1 MADLPWYNTVAG
13 VQANYWGIL
22 LYERFTMKKFIF
34 LPIVCMLLY
43 TGCSM
48 DMYEEGLKSGGS
60 SETEELKGQI
70 SAENFNTDGE
80 PLCREDDV
88 EEDINAE
95 SISQDC
101 SLTEQAEEFDI
112 TEYCVLIDGIDRKVL
127 PEKDAGGKSYEI
139 LEAYNTRIPHGIDV
153 NLIYDRYNV
162 AFDYAVALTDNINIR
177 SIPNV
182 SAAVIGKAHSL
193 EKLNLIAKIKGQFL
207 DSYGSDIW
215 LQIAWNDIDTVKTGY
230 VFGTLV
236 DTRSINFT
244 AMIEHIDKLKKE
256 IESNMTAYIA
266 NYKDRNGKPPLYE
279 GKKEDGFGTSGY
291 QSAPAYESASSDS
304 SFRYVPDGMLVS
316 ILGETESFYRVR
328 IPAYND
334 EYYVPKVY
342 VSARK
347 SIEELKQVV
356 VIDQGNQNEAVFQYF
371 DGKWQIVSYTYA
383 TTGGDSKYR
392 QPTEKGYFMAIQK
405 RESFEYTNGN
415 SGVVAGYAPYAV
427 RFSRGAYING
437 IPVEYE
443 EKEGQKKDPG
453 MIEYLF
459 TLGTFPRSHRCVR
472 NYTSHAKFL
481 YEWLVIGESAVVV
494 MD

>member
-1 MADLPWYNTVAG
+1 
-13 VQANYWGIL
+13 
-22 LYERFTMKKFIF
+22 MKKFLF
-34 LPIVCMLLY
+34 LIITCMLIHS
-43 TGCSM
+43 GCSM

-60 SETEELKGQI
+60 AVTEEIKGQV
-70 SAENFNTDGE
+70 SQEDFNTDGE

-88 EEDINAE
+88 EEDINSE
-95 SISQDC
+95 SISQDR

-127 PEKDAGGKSYEI
+127 PQKDAGGKSYEI
-139 LEAYNTRIPHGIDV
+139 LEAYNTRIPPDIDE

-182 SAAVIGKAHSL
+182 SSAVIGKAHSL

-207 DSYGSDIW
+207 ESYGSDIW
-215 LQIAWNDIDTVKTGY
+215 FQIAWNDIDTVKTGY

-236 DTRSINFT
+236 DTRFINFT
-244 AMIEHIDKLKKE
+244 AMVEHIDRLKKE
-256 IESNMTAYIA
+256 IDSNITAYIA
-266 NYKDRNGKPPLYE
+266 NYKDRNGKAPLYE
-279 GKKEDGFGTSGY
+279 GKKEDSFGTSGY
-291 QSAPAYESASSDS
+291 QSAPAFESASLDS

-316 ILGETESFYRVR
+316 ILAETESFYRVR
-328 IPAYND
+328 IPSYDD
-334 EYYVPKVY
+334 EYYVPKEY

-347 SIEELKQVV
+347 SIQKLKQVV
-356 VIDQGNQNEAVFQYF
+356 VIDRRNQNEAVFQYF

-383 TTGGDSKYR
+383 TTGGDAKYK

-405 RESFEYTNGN
+405 RKMFEYTNDASGN
-415 SGVVAGYAPYAV
+415 VEGYAPYAV
-427 RFSRGAYING
+427 RFCRGSYING
-437 IPVEYE
+437 IPVEYQ
-443 EKEGQKKDPG
+443 EKDGEKKDPG

-472 NYTSHAKFL
+472 NYTSHARFL